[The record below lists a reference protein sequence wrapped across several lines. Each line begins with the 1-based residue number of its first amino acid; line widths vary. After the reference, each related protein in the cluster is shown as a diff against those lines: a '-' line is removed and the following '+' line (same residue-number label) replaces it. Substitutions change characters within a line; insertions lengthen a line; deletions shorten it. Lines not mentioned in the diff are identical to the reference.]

1 MGLQSLFKVSTVHTS
16 EVQTSHTYKMNPA
29 VLISAVAF
37 ACIGSTN
44 AIFGSSIV
52 TGTGALITGTG
63 GTHVLL
69 AGGTA
74 GAVAPVAAVAGAAIL
89 LKAAALLHLS
99 QQSRKK
105 RSAEENDAIF
115 TTIAAAEP
123 ASCVKQLICDIATG
137 TKPSENDIILS
148 LFENETPV
156 TSPKF
161 DFAVAASL
169 GKQLKSVEACE
180 LRYTCPV
187 KL

>member
-1 MGLQSLFKVSTVHTS
+1 MGIYNPFSKFPQITHLKYKP
-16 EVQTSHTYKMNPA
+16 SHTYKMNPA
-29 VLISAVAF
+29 TVFSAVVAVLSVGSANAF
-37 ACIGSTN
+37 
-44 AIFGSSIV
+44 FGADIV
-52 TGTGALITGTG
+52 TATGASSGLGTS
-63 GTHVLL
+63 VIL
-69 AGGTA
+69 ASGPGIPA
-74 GAVAPVAAVAGAAIL
+74 AAAVVGAGLL
-89 LKAAALLHLS
+89 LKAGALLVLN
-99 QQSRKK
+99 QSRTK
-105 RSAEENDAIF
+105 RSAEDTDAIF

>member
-1 MGLQSLFKVSTVHTS
+1 MQTTRGSTVHTS

-29 VLISAVAF
+29 VVISAVAF
-37 ACIGSTN
+37 ACVGSAN
-44 AIFGSSIV
+44 ALFGADIV

-74 GAVAPVAAVAGAAIL
+74 GAVAPVAAIAGAAIL
-89 LKAAALLHLS
+89 LKAVALLHLS

-148 LFENETPV
+148 LFNNDTPV
-156 TSPKF
+156 SSPKF
-161 DFAVAASL
+161 DFAIAATL

>member
-1 MGLQSLFKVSTVHTS
+1 
-16 EVQTSHTYKMNPA
+16 MNPA
-29 VLISAVAF
+29 VVLSAVAF

-44 AIFGSSIV
+44 AIFGSSIA

-137 TKPSENDIILS
+137 TKPSENDVILS
-148 LFENETPV
+148 LFNNDTPV
-156 TSPKF
+156 SSPKF
-161 DFAVAASL
+161 DFAIAATL

>member
-1 MGLQSLFKVSTVHTS
+1 MG
-16 EVQTSHTYKMNPA
+16 A
-29 VLISAVAF
+29 
-37 ACIGSTN
+37 N
-44 AIFGSSIV
+44 AIFGADII
-52 TGTGALITGTG
+52 TATGASSGLGTS
-63 GTHVLL
+63 VIL
-69 AGGTA
+69 ASGPGIPA
-74 GAVAPVAAVAGAAIL
+74 AAAVVGAGLL
-89 LKAAALLHLS
+89 LKAGALLVLN
-99 QQSRKK
+99 QRRTK
-105 RSAEENDAIF
+105 RSAEDTDAIF